1 MMRELK
7 GDDIIINHETWRITE
22 YVNQSFLKITSK
34 KNMEI
39 KNILNV
45 NIQKYGNSADD
56 YVDDVG
62 HPHSS

>member
-1 MMRELK
+1 
-7 GDDIIINHETWRITE
+7 
-22 YVNQSFLKITSK
+22 
-34 KNMEI
+34 MEI